1 LGILNVLSDISERI
15 EKEITIASAS
25 DDLWGVD
32 SFDPA
37 DIKVPNENITLFEY
51 VVKHEKRRPAF
62 FGRYIAQPTKSAVVT
77 DSEAKFIHG
86 LDCKILPFY
95 ANLNDAQVSVS
106 GAKGVEKGK
115 AHAKAALSAARGL
128 KIPTG
133 VYIYCNIEPHWH
145 PTLDFMLGW
154 WETFANS
161 EYLGGG
167 GFYCG
172 PSAFPVFQDA
182 VDEAKNRFSVGTSL
196 LQPVL
201 WVTKSSGGKPPSG
214 FNGPKPPSLPHL
226 VRGWQYSFLHG
237 PKNFQYDKNVTISR
251 GIETMW

>member
-1 LGILNVLSDISERI
+1 MGIEDLLNSVS
-15 EKEITIASAS
+15 KQIATNA
-25 DDLWGVD
+25 DDALWGVD

-37 DIKVPNENITLFEY
+37 DTIVPQEKISLFEY

-62 FGRYIAQPTKSAVVT
+62 FGRYITQPTKSAILT
-77 DSEAKFIHG
+77 EKEAKFIHG
-86 LDCKILPFY
+86 MDCKILPFH
-95 ANLNDAQVSVS
+95 ANINDAQVNVS
-106 GAKGVEKGK
+106 GDKGVEKGK

-133 VYIYCNIEPHWH
+133 VYIYCNIEPHWS
-145 PTLDFMLGW
+145 PTVDFMLGW

-172 PSAFPVFQDA
+172 PSAFPIFEAA
-182 VDEAKNRFSVGTSL
+182 VAEAKNRFGVGTFL

-201 WVTKSSGGKPPSG
+201 WVTKGNAGKPPGG
-214 FNGPKPPSLPHL
+214 FNGPKPPTLPHQ
-226 VRGWQYSFLHG
+226 VRGWQYSHNQGIKF
-237 PKNFQYDKNVTISR
+237 FEYDKNVTISR
-251 GIETMW
+251 GIDTMW